1 LHRGRDHGWGQ
12 HRSAIPC
19 SRVGRRDR
27 HSSSSVGSGTRMFE
41 NINNEQIQLEPF
53 EVINTPQATHL
64 RIESAN
70 NDHDQT
76 EATRRP

>member
-1 LHRGRDHGWGQ
+1 
-12 HRSAIPC
+12 
-19 SRVGRRDR
+19 
-27 HSSSSVGSGTRMFE
+27 MFE

-64 RIESAN
+64 RIKSSN

>member
-1 LHRGRDHGWGQ
+1 
-12 HRSAIPC
+12 
-19 SRVGRRDR
+19 
-27 HSSSSVGSGTRMFE
+27 MFE

-64 RIESAN
+64 RIESSN